1 MSPVWKPSARTS
13 ADRGAGARTAAV
25 LETALHA
32 PAPTA
37 IHVLP
42 SAASAGGQ
50 GASARGKAAD
60 ILVVPIGS
68 EEATPQPRQGAVE
81 AAIAYD
87 VDVAT
92 RAEFG
97 GITGKAG
104 EILTVEAP
112 KPSTGRTGALAPKL
126 LFLGV
131 GDVSAASLRKAGAA
145 LAKAAFGAGTVRA
158 TVVDGLAERDQ
169 EAFVEGFLLGGYR
182 PPRAGVAAAPKPMAA
197 RLELTGASA
206 AAVELAVSTAAAT
219 WLARSLA
226 NMPSNIKNPHWM
238 AEQCRRIAGDAGLG
252 IRVWDRGQLV
262 AEGFGGILAV
272 GAASASD
279 PRLVQLSYTPQRPD
293 RNSRHIVLL
302 GKGITFDTGGVSL
315 KPRESMASMKADMAG
330 SAAVLAAIA
339 AAGAAGVRH
348 RVTALLALAENSL
361 GAASYRPGDVVTS
374 YGGTTIEIGNTDAEG
389 RIVLADGLSY
399 AVAQLAP
406 DVLVDVATLT
416 GAAALGLGRR
426 HAALFSNT
434 PALVEAF
441 RHAADASG
449 EKVWPMP
456 LVQEYVWGMESSV
469 ADLAHIPPAGA
480 KMGGGSIFAALFLQE
495 FVGRTPWV
503 HLDIAGPAQAA
514 ADEDEVV
521 KGATGY
527 GTRLLLSYLRDWA

>member
-1 MSPVWKPSARTS
+1 MSPAWKPLARTS
-13 ADRGAGARTAAV
+13 ADRGAGARTKAV

-42 SAASAGGQ
+42 SGASADGQ
-50 GASARGKAAD
+50 GASVQGKAAD
-60 ILVVPIGS
+60 ILVVPIGTQ
-68 EEATPQPRQGAVE
+68 EGTPQPRQGAVE

-92 RAEFG
+92 RAEAG

-112 KPSTGRTGALAPKL
+112 KPSTDRAPAPKL

-131 GDVSAASLRKAGAA
+131 GDASAASLRKAGAA
-145 LAKAAFGAGTVRA
+145 LAKATFGAGTVRS
-158 TVVDGLAERDQ
+158 TVVDGLAEQDQ
-169 EAFVEGFLLGGYR
+169 AAFVEGFLLGGYR
-182 PPRAGVAAAPKPMAA
+182 PPRAGVATPPKPMAA

-206 AAVELAVSTAAAT
+206 TAVEPAVSTAAAT

-238 AEQCRRIAGDAGLG
+238 AEQCRRIAVDAGLG
-252 IRVWDRGQLV
+252 IRIWDRRQLA
-262 AEGFGGILAV
+262 AEGFGGLLAV
-272 GAASASD
+272 GAASASE
-279 PRLVQLSYTPQRPD
+279 PRLVQLSYSPQRPD
-293 RNSRHIVLL
+293 RNSKHIVLL

-330 SAAVLAAIA
+330 SAAVLAAVA

-399 AVAQLAP
+399 AAAQLAP

-434 PALVEAF
+434 PALAEAF

-456 LVQEYVWGMESSV
+456 LVQEYAWGMESSV